1 MQIFGGT
8 VALASD
14 GAFTPGSFVYLAS
27 ETVIDS
33 GGRSLNTGGMVSNG
47 GTFALGGGS
56 LTTGGGTINDAT
68 TITGGGGFTKTG
80 SDTLE
85 IYAPLNVAGPI
96 RLEDGT
102 TFVNAPDSLPD
113 ATAVTVSSPAT
124 LHYSS
129 ASDTVGSLA
138 GDGTLILED
147 STLTIGSANTST
159 TFSGEIS
166 GNGALTK
173 SGPGTLTLSGSN
185 TYTGTTTVSAG
196 TLLVNGSLANSAVT
210 VASGATLGGNGRI
223 GNLTLN
229 VGGTLAPG
237 NSPGTLT
244 AESLDWQG
252 GDLWFELG
260 ADNSSSD
267 YLSLTGGLSGSA
279 GSLAFTFLDHGW
291 QIGQTYDLIGFGSTT
306 LAASQFTFTNS
317 GGFDGTFGYNG
328 NSLQFTLTA
337 IPEPS
342 ITALIALGLAAIVL
356 RRRLV

>member
-1 MQIFGGT
+1 VTILTGAATHTGGT
-8 VALASD
+8 SILQ
-14 GAFTPGSFVYLAS
+14 
-27 ETVIDS
+27 
-33 GGRSLNTGGMVSNG
+33 GGLQIGDG
-47 GTFALGGGS
+47 GT
-56 LTTGGGTINDAT
+56 T
-68 TITGGGGFTKTG
+68 
-80 SDTLE
+80 
-85 IYAPLNVAGPI
+85 
-96 RLEDGT
+96 
-102 TFVNAPDSLPD
+102 
-113 ATAVTVSSPAT
+113 
-124 LHYSS
+124 
-129 ASDTVGSLA
+129 GSLA
-138 GDGTLILED
+138 GDVVTYDGTTFAISRSD
-147 STLTIGSANTST
+147 AV
-159 TFSGEIS
+159 TFSGNIS
-166 GNGALTK
+166 GTGEFYKLGT
-173 SGPGTLTLSGSN
+173 GTLTLTGTN